1 MFTRFGDMGRGDFPP
16 LPPPPPLSP
25 GTPKKKLG
33 SDMVKVTL
41 QKNCFQEYRLSFTVL
56 KFWNDLIFAVP
67 NRVNSSFSSSVV
79 TTKGYRYLSD
89 SFHVGKI
96 MYRYQNRLLSSIFLE
111 LFQASSQIHNY
122 NTRSFADLRPHKC
135 RTNIMQFTVLFQG
148 PTI

>member
-1 MFTRFGDMGRGDFPP
+1 MFTRFGDMGRGHFPP
-16 LPPPPPLSP
+16 LPPPPLSP

-79 TTKGYRYLSD
+79 TTKGYRYLSY